1 MIVDLPSATTSDV
14 AKKLVRLR
22 ADTGSMALS
31 RVLTLLVVVDEED
44 ADAAI
49 ETANDASRQHP
60 CRIIVV
66 VAGNKRGAAR
76 LDGQIRLG
84 GDAGASEVVVL
95 GRSTITG
102 VPNQYRSRVPRSA
115 WAERARDPR
124 SAWANCLGW

>member
-1 MIVDLPSATTSDV
+1 MIVDLPDTTTAAISAR
-14 AKKLVRLR
+14 LVRLR

-31 RVLTLLVVVDEED
+31 RVLTLLVVVDEAH

-66 VAGNKRGAAR
+66 IAGSKRGAAR
-76 LDGQIRLG
+76 LDGQIRVG

-95 GRSTITG
+95 R
-102 VPNQYRSRVPRSA
+102 
-115 WAERARDPR
+115 
-124 SAWANCLGW
+124 LF

>member
-1 MIVDLPSATTSDV
+1 MIVDLPSTSTAAI

-31 RVLTLLVVVDEED
+31 RVLTLLVVVGEDD
-44 ADAAI
+44 ADSAI
-49 ETANDASRQHP
+49 DTANAASRQHP

-66 VAGNKRGAAR
+66 VAGNKRGTGR
-76 LDGQIRLG
+76 LDAQIRLG

-102 VPNQYRSRVPRSA
+102 VPNQYRSE
-115 WAERARDPR
+115 ERAE
-124 SAWANCLGW
+124 NCLGW